1 MKISRRNFLQFSGA
15 SCLALAAS
23 PLAAQRDDA
32 DLAEARYYERLPD
45 KKVKCVLC
53 PRECVVD
60 NLETGY
66 CGVREN
72 RDGIYYSLVYGKP
85 CSIHVDPIEKKPLF
99 HFHPGTTAFST
110 ATVGC
115 NINCKFCQNWEISQ
129 SRVEQTRHYDLSP
142 AEFAATCE
150 KYGARTI
157 AYTYSEPVV
166 FTEYMFDCAVE
177 GRKRGIKNVM
187 ITNGYIQEA
196 PMKDLM
202 GVLDAVKID
211 LKSFREQ
218 YYREVC
224 DGELRPVL
232 DTLLMLARN
241 SIWIEIVY
249 LVVPTLNDGD
259 AEFRE
264 LGAWCVD
271 NLGPQVPMHF
281 SRFTPQYRLKN
292 LPPTPL
298 ATLEKA
304 KKIYEDAGGQYV
316 YIGNVPGHDA
326 ENTYCPACGKLL
338 IKRRMYAVELDGF
351 RGGRCPNCNGIVPGI
366 WSGSG

>member
-1 MKISRRNFLQFSGA
+1 MKISRRNFLRLSGA
-15 SCLALAAS
+15 SCLALAAAS
-23 PLAAQRDDA
+23 AADGETG
-32 DLAEARYYERLPD
+32 LVEARYYERLPD
-45 KKVKCVLC
+45 RKIKCVLC
-53 PRECVVD
+53 PRECTID

-72 RDGIYYSLVYGKP
+72 RNGTYFSLVYGKP
-85 CSIHVDPIEKKPLF
+85 CSINVDPIEKKPLF
-99 HFHPGTTAFST
+99 HFYPGTTAFST

-142 AEFAATCE
+142 AEFAAACE
-150 KYGARTI
+150 KYGTRTV

-166 FTEYMFDCAVE
+166 FAEYMFDCAVE

-187 ITNGYIQEA
+187 ITNGFIQEA
-196 PMKDLM
+196 PMKDLI

-211 LKSFREQ
+211 LKSFRER
-218 YYREVC
+218 YYRDVC
-224 DGELRPVL
+224 DGELKPVL
-232 DTLLMLARN
+232 DTLLMLA
-241 SIWIEIVY
+241 SHSVWIEIVY

-259 AEFRE
+259 AELRE
-264 LGAWCVD
+264 LSAWCVD

-281 SRFTPQYRLKN
+281 TRFTPQYRLKN
-292 LPPTPL
+292 LPPTPV

-304 KKIYEDAGGQYV
+304 KKIFEDAGGQYV

-326 ENTYCPACGKLL
+326 ENTYCPACGELL
-338 IKRRMYAVELDGF
+338 IKRRMYTVELRNF
-351 RGGRCPNCNGIVPGI
+351 RGGRCPTCNGIIPGV
-366 WSGSG
+366 WSKSD